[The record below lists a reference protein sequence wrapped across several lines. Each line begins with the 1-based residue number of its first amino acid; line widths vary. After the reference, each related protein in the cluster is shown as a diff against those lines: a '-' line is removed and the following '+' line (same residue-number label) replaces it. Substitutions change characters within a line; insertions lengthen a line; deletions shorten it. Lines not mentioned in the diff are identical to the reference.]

1 MSPKTKF
8 SPIGRFLIWSSGADH
23 EILVRE
29 SCLTERYKYES
40 IGATVVLTAI
50 MAFFSGGYALFTVFG
65 SVPVSI
71 ALGAIWSSVIF
82 NLDRFFILTANQRK
96 SDSKPQFYI
105 ASALRLSIAVLLS
118 LVVAKPLE
126 LRLFEREISQELQQ
140 VEVEK
145 QREARQKQQKE
156 WEDSWESRRISEI
169 DTELRSLAEEER
181 RRTDEFNKATSD
193 VIQEI
198 EGSSGTG
205 KPGRGG
211 VYEEKNELKQKLEQE
226 INNLKNKIKA
236 LNDEKERL
244 IKQRNK
250 RLGESMVDLNT
261 PSQQRQGENEISS
274 GSLLERLSALE
285 SLAHR
290 DPTVA
295 STNGLITL
303 LFVIIEISPILV
315 KMLSKEGLYEK
326 LLEQE
331 NSYRTGRENLRKI
344 KEQEILKLEELKDLE
359 LRVEAFIV
367 EYVQLK
373 ERNKDKIENIGIYD
387 TRTIQR
393 QHDQETARF
402 LRLCKERLEGYES
415 LANKVL
421 ASDVDGNT
429 FQEPDNIQNGAKGRS
444 PNRAEKLK

>member
-1 MSPKTKF
+1 MSPKANLN
-8 SPIGRFLIWSSGADH
+8 PIGRFLIWSSGADH
-23 EILVRE
+23 EILARE

-96 SDSKPQFYI
+96 SDSKRQFYI

-156 WEDSWESRRISEI
+156 WEESSESRRISEI
-169 DTELRSLAEEER
+169 NAELRSLAAEER
-181 RRTDEFNKATSD
+181 TRTDEVNKATSA

-198 EGSSGTG
+198 EGSGGTG

-226 INNLKNKIKA
+226 INNLKNRIK
-236 LNDEKERL
+236 LLTDERETL
-244 IKQRNK
+244 IKQRNT
-250 RLGESMVDLNT
+250 RLGESIVDLNT
-261 PSQQRQGENEISS
+261 SQQRQEENEKSA

-285 SLAHR
+285 SLAKR
-290 DPTVA
+290 DPAVA
-295 STNGLITL
+295 STNGLVTL
-303 LFVIIEISPILV
+303 LFIIIEISPILV
-315 KMLSKEGLYEK
+315 KMLSKEGLYEE
-326 LLEQE
+326 LLEKE
-331 NSYRTGRENLRKI
+331 NGYRTGRENLRKI
-344 KEQEILKLEELKDLE
+344 KEKEILKLEELKDFE
-359 LRVEAFIV
+359 LKVEAFIV
-367 EYVQLK
+367 EYVRLK
-373 ERNKDKIENIGIYD
+373 ERNKDKLENAGIYD
-387 TRTIQR
+387 TRGIQK

-421 ASDVDGNT
+421 ASDVDRST
-429 FQEPDNIQNGAKGRS
+429 FQGSDNIQNGAKGQSR
-444 PNRAEKLK
+444 NHAEMLE

>member
-1 MSPKTKF
+1 MSSKAKLN
-8 SPIGRFLIWSSGADH
+8 PIGRFLIWSSGADH
-23 EILVRE
+23 EILARE

-40 IGATVVLTAI
+40 IGATVVLTAT

-96 SDSKPQFYI
+96 SDSKWQFYL

-145 QREARQKQQKE
+145 QREARQQQQKE

-169 DTELRSLAEEER
+169 NAELRSLAEEER
-181 RRTDEFNKATSD
+181 TRTNEFNKATSD

-198 EGSSGTG
+198 EGSGGTG

-226 INNLKNKIKA
+226 INNLKTKIKS
-236 LNDEKERL
+236 LTDERDAL
-244 IKQRNK
+244 IKQRNT
-250 RLGESMVDLNT
+250 RLGGSIVDLNT
-261 PSQQRQGENEISS
+261 SSQQRQGESERSS

-285 SLAHR
+285 SLARR

-295 STNGLITL
+295 STNKLITL

-315 KMLSKEGLYEK
+315 KMLSKEGLYEE
-326 LLEQE
+326 LLEKE
-331 NSYRTGRENLRKI
+331 NGYRNGRENLRKI
-344 KEQEILKLEELKDLE
+344 KEKEILKLEELKDFE
-359 LRVEAFIV
+359 LKVEAFIV
-367 EYVQLK
+367 EYVRLK
-373 ERNKDKIENIGIYD
+373 ERNKDKIENTGIYD
-387 TRTIQR
+387 TRSIQK

-421 ASDVDGNT
+421 ASDVDRNT
-429 FQEPDNIQNGAKGRS
+429 FQESDNIQNGAKGQSR
-444 PNRAEKLK
+444 NHAEMLE

>member
-1 MSPKTKF
+1 MSSKTKF
-8 SPIGRFLIWSSGADH
+8 NPIGRFLIWSSGADH
-23 EILVRE
+23 EILARE

-96 SDSKPQFYI
+96 SDSKWQFYL

-140 VEVEK
+140 VEVTK
-145 QREARQKQQKE
+145 QREARQQQQQE
-156 WEDSWESRRISEI
+156 WENSWESRRISEI
-169 DTELRSLAEEER
+169 NADLRTLAKEER
-181 RRTDEFNKATSD
+181 TRTDELDKATSD

-205 KPGRGG
+205 KPGRGS
-211 VYEEKNELKQKLEQE
+211 VYAEKNEFKQKLQQE
-226 INNLKNKIKA
+226 INSLKNEIKV
-236 LNDEKERL
+236 LTDERETL
-244 IKQRNK
+244 IEQRNT
-250 RLGESMVDLNT
+250 RLGESIVDLNT
-261 PSQQRQGENEISS
+261 SSQQRQGKNEKPA

-285 SLAHR
+285 NLAKR
-290 DPTVA
+290 ESSVA

-315 KMLSKEGLYEK
+315 KMLSKEGLYEE
-326 LLEQE
+326 LLEKE
-331 NSYRTGRENLRKI
+331 YGYRTGKENLRKI
-344 KEQEILKLEELKDLE
+344 KEKEILKLEELKDLD

-367 EYVQLK
+367 EYVRLK
-373 ERNKDKIENIGIYD
+373 ERNKDKIENTGIYD
-387 TRTIQR
+387 TRSIQK
-393 QHDQETARF
+393 QHDQGTARF
-402 LRLCKERLEGYES
+402 LRLCKERLESYEY
-415 LANKVL
+415 LANKVF
-421 ASDVDGNT
+421 ASDADGNI
-429 FQEPDNIQNGAKGRS
+429 FQESDNIQNGTKDQSR
-444 PNRAEKLK
+444 NHAEMLE